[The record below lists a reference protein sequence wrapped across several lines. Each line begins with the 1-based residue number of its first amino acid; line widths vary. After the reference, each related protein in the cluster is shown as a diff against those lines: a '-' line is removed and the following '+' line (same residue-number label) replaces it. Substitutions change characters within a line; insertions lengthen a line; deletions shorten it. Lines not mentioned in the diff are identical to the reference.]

1 MVQVYK
7 DFRSMLA
14 HLRGKEV
21 EIKHASI
28 PVEEVKAKKAKKKTK
43 KKEK

>member
-7 DFRSMLA
+7 DFKSMLA

-21 EIKHASI
+21 EIKHEAI
-28 PVEEVKAKKAKKKTK
+28 PVEEVKAKKAKKK